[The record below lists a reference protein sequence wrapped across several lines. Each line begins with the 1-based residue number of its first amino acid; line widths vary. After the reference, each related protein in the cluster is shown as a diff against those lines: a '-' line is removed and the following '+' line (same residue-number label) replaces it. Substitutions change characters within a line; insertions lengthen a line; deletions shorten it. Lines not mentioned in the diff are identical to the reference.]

1 MAQHEYTEGTT
12 ARVRQ
17 VSYLAGT
24 AILAIVGVLQIVTG
38 LSAENAELIGGYV
51 TGILTLL
58 GSAAPAVAGLKVG
71 SQINRGV
78 L

>member
-17 VSYLAGT
+17 VAYLAGT
-24 AILAIVGVLQIVTG
+24 AVLAVLGVLQIVTG
-38 LSAENAELIGGYV
+38 ISTEQVELIGGYV
-51 TGILTLL
+51 TGVLTLL
-58 GSAAPAVAGLKVG
+58 GAAAPAVAGLKVG
-71 SQINRGV
+71 SQIKQGV

>member
-17 VSYLAGT
+17 VAYLVGT
-24 AILAIVGVLQIVTG
+24 AVLAVVGVLQIVAG
-38 LSAENAELIGGYV
+38 VSAEQADLVGGYV

-71 SQINRGV
+71 SQLKQGV